1 MVSLCSRYEMVA
13 VRNSRQEI
21 VSASGVDGRRI
32 ATKTDRMKGVLTH
45 NLAMIDE
52 LF

>member
-1 MVSLCSRYEMVA
+1 MVA
-13 VRNSRQEI
+13 FRNSPEKLLS

-32 ATKTDRMKGVLTH
+32 ATKTDRMKGVLTN